1 VGLIEG
7 GLDEVLGR
15 LEVRVGSLSK
25 AHHRFRRRIIITS
38 SFLLVESTRTEL
50 GFDYRDSA

>member
-1 VGLIEG
+1 
-7 GLDEVLGR
+7 VLGR